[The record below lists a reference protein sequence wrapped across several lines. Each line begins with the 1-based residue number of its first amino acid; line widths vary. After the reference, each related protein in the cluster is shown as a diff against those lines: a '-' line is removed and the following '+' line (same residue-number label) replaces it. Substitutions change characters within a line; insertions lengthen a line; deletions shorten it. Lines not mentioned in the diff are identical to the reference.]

1 MINISE
7 VGKTPQNNI
16 YKEGSFTNKPT
27 KEIKLDLKPLC
38 LVSQD
43 TIDLNYIREPHN
55 WPDSQAN
62 LCLRHLFV
70 VKYVSSQSVK
80 GSLDSN
86 HNSCWG

>member
-7 VGKTPQNNI
+7 VGKNPQNNI

-43 TIDLNYIREPHN
+43 TIDLNYIRESHN
-55 WPDSQAN
+55 WPDSQATI
-62 LCLRHLFV
+62 CLRHLFV
-70 VKYVSSQSVK
+70 VK
-80 GSLDSN
+80 
-86 HNSCWG
+86 